1 MEKLTTIGRIFLATA
16 LVGLGVEHLI
26 FGEFVT
32 GRAPPWPAAVPGGLV
47 WASLTGIA
55 FVAFGSAI
63 LAGKHARLA
72 AVLAGALICAWALL
86 RHIPVIAADSLL
98 APTWTLAGK
107 ALTLFGGAWAIA
119 ATLPPVEGRRSAPVV
134 RLLNARQEFLTLG
147 RVALGIFLIITG
159 IQHFRFTEF
168 VSSLV
173 PAWIPGSDVFWTY
186 FAGVALIAGGIG
198 LLVPWTARLAALLS
212 GGMVFSWFWI
222 VHIPRVLTSVSDAIA
237 VFEALAVSGIAF
249 VLAGS
254 LRPGRWPSRSDA
266 AVAPQPSPLPVV
278 HT

>member
-1 MEKLTTIGRIFLATA
+1 MEKLTTIGRIFFATA
-16 LVGLGVEHLI
+16 LVRLGVEHLI

-147 RVALGIFLIITG
+147 RLALGIFLIITG

-222 VHIPRVLTSVSDAIA
+222 VHIPRMLTSVSDAIA

-254 LRPGRWPSRSDA
+254 PRPGRWPGRSDA
-266 AVAPQPSPLPVV
+266 AVAQQPSPLPVV